1 MTRIPE
7 IEASYNYM
15 RKYFLSFLLLIQSVV
30 LAQNTKPIMLPNGWK
45 LTPAGKSTGLGDLPL
60 NLVIS
65 PDKQYIVA
73 TNNGYGAHTLQLLD
87 AQTKVLLDTRDIG
100 KAWYGLAFSSDSKT
114 LYASGGYNNQ
124 VVKLQILQKR
134 LVVVDSIPLGK
145 PWPEKIGVAGLAFD
159 DKNHKLFA
167 VTHDDGALYVIDT
180 ETKTILSRTQ
190 LEGEAYTCLL
200 SKDRKTLYISCWGC
214 DKILWFDVASGQ
226 IRKQVQV
233 GDNPNELALS
243 ANGKYMYAAIANDN
257 AVAVMDARS
266 GKLLEVLNVAL
277 YPGSPSGSTSNSVAL
292 SEDNKTLFVA
302 NADNN
307 CVAVFDVTKP
317 GASKGKGFIP
327 VGWYPTAVRVFGNEL
342 LVANGKGFSS
352 FPNPHGPNPTVRRQR
367 VQHQANTPETEVQYV
382 GGMLL
387 GTLSTIPIPDASQ
400 LAEYSKAV
408 YANTPYRKDSELTAS
423 TGQSSIPSKVGGPSP
438 IKYVFYIV
446 KENRTYDQVL
456 GDLPEGNGDPS
467 LVLFGKEVT
476 PNQHAVAQQ
485 FVLFDNF
492 YVNGEVS
499 ADGHNWSLG
508 AYADDYL
515 EKTWPTGYGGKGG
528 DYSAEGNRKIANNK
542 NGFIWD
548 YANRAG
554 ISYRTYGEF
563 ADNGKANLPVLE
575 GHFCKKYT
583 SWDESVM
590 DTTRFHQWR
599 RDFDSLAAIH
609 QIPRLNTLRFIND
622 HTEGLRLGKHS
633 PKAHVA
639 DNDYAVGLF
648 VEYLSKSSIWNESVV
663 FIVEDDAQNGPD
675 HVDAHRSTL
684 YAAGG
689 MVKRKYV
696 DHTMYSTASVLRTIE
711 LILGLPPM
719 SQYDA
724 SAEPLWRSFNNQPDV
739 TPFVSIPAKVDL
751 TERNVA
757 INIWQRK
764 SEKFDF
770 HREDRAPDEEFNNVL
785 WYAVHG
791 NTNFPVPRRAAF
803 VNVRGVEENEE

>member
-1 MTRIPE
+1 MKP
-7 IEASYNYM
+7 
-15 RKYFLSFLLLIQSVV
+15 FLFCVLMIIQSVV
-30 LAQNTKPIMLPNGWK
+30 LAQVPGPIMLPNGWK

-60 NLVIS
+60 NLAIS

-87 AQTKVLLDTRDIG
+87 AQTKTLLDTRDIG
-100 KAWYGLAFSSDSKT
+100 KAWYGLAFSADSKT
-114 LYASGGYNNQ
+114 IYASGGYNNQ
-124 VVKLQILQKR
+124 VVKVQIREKR
-134 LVVVDSIPLGK
+134 LSVVDSIPLGK
-145 PWPEKIGVAGLAFD
+145 PWPDKIGVAGLALD
-159 DKNHKLFA
+159 DKTHRLFA
-167 VTHDDGALYVIDT
+167 VTHDDGALYVLDT
-180 ETKTILSRTQ
+180 ETKKILSRTQ

-200 SKDRKTLYISCWGC
+200 SKDHKTLYISCWGC
-214 DKILWFDVASGQ
+214 DKILLYDIGSGQ
-226 IRKQVQV
+226 IRKSIQV
-233 GDNPNELALS
+233 GDNPNEMVLS
-243 ANGKYMYAAIANDN
+243 SNGKYLYAAVANDN
-257 AVAVMDARS
+257 AVAVLDARS
-266 GKLLEVLNVAL
+266 GKLLEVLNAAL
-277 YPGSPSGSTSNSVAL
+277 YPGSPSGSTSNGVAL
-292 SEDNKTLFVA
+292 SEDNKSLFVA

-307 CVAVFDVTKP
+307 CVAVFDVSRP

-327 VGWYPTAVRVFGNEL
+327 VGWYPTSVRVLGNEL

-367 VQHQANTPETEVQYV
+367 VQHQANTTEMEVQYI

-387 GTLSTIPIPDASQ
+387 GTLSTILIPDAAQ

-408 YANTPYRKDSELTAS
+408 YANTPYRKETELTS
-423 TGQSSIPSKVGGPSP
+423 PTGQSPIPSKVGDSSP

-456 GDLPEGNGDPS
+456 GDIPDGNGDPS
-467 LVLFGKEVT
+467 LVLFGKDVT
-476 PNQHAVAQQ
+476 PNQHALAQQ

-515 EKTWPTGYGGKGG
+515 EKTWPTSYGGKGG
-528 DYSAEGNRKIANNK
+528 NYSAEGNRKIANNK

-548 YANRAG
+548 YAQRAG
-554 ISYRTYGEF
+554 VSYRTYGEF

-599 RDFDSLAAIH
+599 RDFDSLKAIH

-648 VEYLSKSSIWNESVV
+648 IEYLSKSSIWNETVV

-684 YAAGG
+684 YVAGG

-724 SAEPLWRSFNNQPDV
+724 SAEPIWRSFNNQPDA
-739 TPFVSIPAKVDL
+739 TPFVSIPARVDL

-757 INIWQRK
+757 MNIWQRK

-770 HREDRAPDEEFNNVL
+770 HKEDRAPDEEFNQVL
-785 WYAVHG
+785 WYAVYG

-803 VNVRGVEENEE
+803 VNAREEGDDDD

>member
-1 MTRIPE
+1 MKP
-7 IEASYNYM
+7 
-15 RKYFLSFLLLIQSVV
+15 FLFCVLMIIQSVV
-30 LAQNTKPIMLPNGWK
+30 LAQVPGPIMLPNGWK

-60 NLVIS
+60 NLAIS

-87 AQTKVLLDTRDIG
+87 AQTKTLLDTRDIG
-100 KAWYGLAFSSDSKT
+100 KAWYGLAFSADSKT
-114 LYASGGYNNQ
+114 IYASGGYNNQ
-124 VVKLQILQKR
+124 VVKVQIREKR
-134 LVVVDSIPLGK
+134 LSVVDSIPLGK
-145 PWPEKIGVAGLAFD
+145 PWPDKIGVAGLALD
-159 DKNHKLFA
+159 DKTHRLFA
-167 VTHDDGALYVIDT
+167 VTHDDGALYVLDT
-180 ETKTILSRTQ
+180 ETKKILSRTQ

-200 SKDRKTLYISCWGC
+200 SKDHKTLYISCWGC
-214 DKILWFDVASGQ
+214 DKILLYDIGSGQ
-226 IRKQVQV
+226 IRKSIQV
-233 GDNPNELALS
+233 GDNPNEMVLS
-243 ANGKYMYAAIANDN
+243 SNGKYLYAAVANDN
-257 AVAVMDARS
+257 AVAVLDAHS
-266 GKLLEVLNVAL
+266 GKLLEVLNAAL
-277 YPGSPSGSTSNSVAL
+277 YPGSPSGSTSNGVAL
-292 SEDNKTLFVA
+292 SEDNKSLFVA

-307 CVAVFDVTKP
+307 CVAVFDVSRP

-327 VGWYPTAVRVFGNEL
+327 VGWYPTSVRVLGNEL

-367 VQHQANTPETEVQYV
+367 VQHQANTTEMEVQYI

-387 GTLSTIPIPDASQ
+387 GTLSTILIPDAAQ

-408 YANTPYRKDSELTAS
+408 YANTPYRKETELTS
-423 TGQSSIPSKVGGPSP
+423 PIGQSPIPSKVGDSSP

-456 GDLPEGNGDPS
+456 GDIPEGNGDPS
-467 LVLFGKEVT
+467 LVLFGKDVT
-476 PNQHAVAQQ
+476 PNQHALAQQ

-515 EKTWPTGYGGKGG
+515 EKTWPTSYGGKGG
-528 DYSAEGNRKIANNK
+528 NYSAEGNRKIANNK

-548 YANRAG
+548 YAQRAG
-554 ISYRTYGEF
+554 VSYRTYGEF

-599 RDFDSLAAIH
+599 GDFDSLKAIH

-648 VEYLSKSSIWNESVV
+648 IEYLSKSSIWNETVV

-684 YAAGG
+684 YLAGG

-724 SAEPLWRSFNNQPDV
+724 SAEPIWRSFNNQPDA
-739 TPFVSIPAKVDL
+739 TPFVSIPARVDL

-757 INIWQRK
+757 MNIWQRK

-770 HREDRAPDEEFNNVL
+770 HKEDRAPDEEFNQVL
-785 WYAVHG
+785 WYAVYG

-803 VNVRGVEENEE
+803 VNAREEGDDDD

>member
-1 MTRIPE
+1 MKP
-7 IEASYNYM
+7 
-15 RKYFLSFLLLIQSVV
+15 FLFCVLMIIQSMV
-30 LAQNTKPIMLPNGWK
+30 LAQVPGPIMLPNGWK

-60 NLVIS
+60 NLAIS

-87 AQTKVLLDTRDIG
+87 AQTKTLLDTRDIG
-100 KAWYGLAFSSDSKT
+100 KAWYGLAFSADSKT
-114 LYASGGYNNQ
+114 IYASGGYNNQ
-124 VVKLQILQKR
+124 VVKVQIREKR
-134 LVVVDSIPLGK
+134 LFVVDSIPLGK
-145 PWPEKIGVAGLAFD
+145 PWPDKIGVAGLALD
-159 DKNHKLFA
+159 DKTHRLFA
-167 VTHDDGALYVIDT
+167 VTHDDGALYVLDT
-180 ETKTILSRTQ
+180 ETKKILSRTQ

-200 SKDRKTLYISCWGC
+200 SKDHKTLYISCWGC
-214 DKILWFDVASGQ
+214 DKILWYDIASGQ
-226 IRKQVQV
+226 IRKSVQV
-233 GDNPNELALS
+233 GDNPNEMVLS
-243 ANGKYMYAAIANDN
+243 SNGKYLYAAVANDN
-257 AVAVMDARS
+257 AVAVLDARS
-266 GKLLEVLNVAL
+266 GKLLEVLNAAL
-277 YPGSPSGSTSNSVAL
+277 YPGSPSGSTSNGVAL
-292 SEDNKTLFVA
+292 SEDNKSLFVA

-307 CVAVFDVTKP
+307 CVAVFDVSKP

-327 VGWYPTAVRVFGNEL
+327 VGWYPTSVRVKGNEL

-367 VQHQANTPETEVQYV
+367 VQHQANTTEMEVQYI

-387 GTLSTIPIPDASQ
+387 GTLSTILIPDAAQ

-408 YANTPYRKDSELTAS
+408 YANTPYRKETELTS
-423 TGQSSIPSKVGGPSP
+423 PTGQSPIPSKVGDSSP

-456 GDLPEGNGDPS
+456 GDIPEGNGDPS
-467 LVLFGKEVT
+467 LVLFGKDVT
-476 PNQHAVAQQ
+476 PNQHALAQQ

-515 EKTWPTGYGGKGG
+515 EKTWPTSYGGKGG
-528 DYSAEGNRKIANNK
+528 NYSAEGNRKIANNK

-548 YANRAG
+548 YAQRAG
-554 ISYRTYGEF
+554 VSYRTYGEF

-599 RDFDSLAAIH
+599 GDFDSLKAIH

-648 VEYLSKSSIWNESVV
+648 IEYLSKSSIWNETVV

-684 YAAGG
+684 YLAGG

-724 SAEPLWRSFNNQPDV
+724 SAEPIWRSFNNQPDA
-739 TPFVSIPAKVDL
+739 TPFVSIPARVDL

-757 INIWQRK
+757 MNIWQRK

-770 HREDRAPDEEFNNVL
+770 HKEDRAPDEEFNQVL
-785 WYAVHG
+785 WYAVYG

-803 VNVRGVEENEE
+803 VNAREEGDDDD